1 MAKFPV
7 RKQCDLLSKYIFL
20 SKKKKKSGQKFI
32 DRRDIELQL
41 SELAIGLITTAR
53 VLQSE
58 SKQDD

>member
-1 MAKFPV
+1 MAKFPL
-7 RKQCDLLSKYIFL
+7 RKQSVIFYQ
-20 SKKKKKSGQKFI
+20 SISFFQKKSGQKFI

-41 SELAIGLITTAR
+41 SELATGLITTAR